1 LLSLIGAEGFE
12 NSVFDAEN
20 GGVSLPCAKACAIF
34 IDDREFGDLLT
45 GWARLNAKQRR
56 QVVALVG
63 SMAD

>member
-1 LLSLIGAEGFE
+1 LSLLGAEGFE

-20 GGVSLPCAKACAIF
+20 AGVSLPCAEACALF
-34 IDDREFGDLLT
+34 KDDPEFTDLLA